1 MVGAVAP
8 FPGAGVIDAD
18 SATVFCTGTF
28 TLYSSG
34 AIALVDGPVAFFR
47 GGVSLFG
54 KSVVFFNKLHHSAD
68 KRCPGTG
75 SRRPLRRIQH
85 EECHDR

>member
-8 FPGAGVIDAD
+8 IHGTGVIDAG

-28 TLYSSG
+28 TLYCSG

-47 GGVSLFG
+47 GDVSFFG
-54 KSVVFFNKLHHSAD
+54 KSVVFFNKLHHSAE

-75 SRRPLRRIQH
+75 SRRPLRRVQH
-85 EECHDR
+85 EECCDR

>member
-8 FPGAGVIDAD
+8 VHGTGVIDAG
-18 SATVFCTGTF
+18 SATVFCTGIF

-34 AIALVDGPVAFFR
+34 AIAFFR

-54 KSVVFFNKLHHSAD
+54 
-68 KRCPGTG
+68 
-75 SRRPLRRIQH
+75 
-85 EECHDR
+85 